1 MITTKQTGRKKDP
14 VVNEAAGIP
23 DPVAIAH
30 RAVVRRAVVR
40 RAVVRR
46 AVVRRVVA
54 AGISN
59 VIANGQVNPL
69 PVPNEAK
76 GDRYSGLPS

>member
-30 RAVVRRAVVR
+30 RAVVR